1 MSIIFAIICG
11 IIQGAAEFLPISS
24 SGHLAIFQ
32 NIFGAKNIE
41 TDYMAFSVLL
51 HLGTLAAVFVIF
63 RKDIVKLIKAFF
75 TMLKKVFTGKFKL
88 EYYTV
93 EERTVIMLLIATLPL
108 VIAALVSDYVEII
121 SSYTWA
127 VGLILIINGLIL
139 FVSDKMETGK
149 TKPGSVTPKNA
160 LIIGICQMCA
170 VLPGLSRSGSTIT
183 GGLTQGFDRR
193 FAVKFSFLLSIPAI
207 LGANIKELPTLAH
220 IPSGDVAA
228 YIIGTVVAFIAGI
241 AAMKLLLYISKHS
254 NFRIFSYY
262 CFAVGAITFILGI
275 AGVHFNIFG

>member
-1 MSIIFAIICG
+1 
-11 IIQGAAEFLPISS
+11 
-24 SGHLAIFQ
+24 
-32 NIFGAKNIE
+32 
-41 TDYMAFSVLL
+41 
-51 HLGTLAAVFVIF
+51 
-63 RKDIVKLIKAFF
+63 
-75 TMLKKVFTGKFKL
+75 
-88 EYYTV
+88 
-93 EERTVIMLLIATLPL
+93 
-108 VIAALVSDYVEII
+108 
-121 SSYTWA
+121 
-127 VGLILIINGLIL
+127 
-139 FVSDKMETGK
+139 METGK

-160 LIIGICQMCA
+160 LIVGICQMCA

-207 LGANIKELPTLAH
+207 LGANIKELPALAH
-220 IPSGDVAA
+220 IPSGDIAA
-228 YIIGTVVAFIAGI
+228 YIIGTVVAFIVGI

>member
-63 RKDIVKLIKAFF
+63 RKDIVKLVKAFF

-160 LIIGICQMCA
+160 LIVGICQMCA

-228 YIIGTVVAFIAGI
+228 YIIGTVVAFIVGI